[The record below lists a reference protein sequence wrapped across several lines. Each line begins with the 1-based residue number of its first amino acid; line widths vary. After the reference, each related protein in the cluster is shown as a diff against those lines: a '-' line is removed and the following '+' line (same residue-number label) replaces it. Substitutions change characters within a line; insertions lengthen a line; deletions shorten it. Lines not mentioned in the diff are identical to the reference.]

1 MTAVVKKE
9 RTFVVTLLAI
19 LSGVVGILSLL
30 DAARYMGWLP
40 IAMLGE
46 MKFFLPSAQWF
57 AALMALLVAVIYFVV
72 ASWLWNLNPSGW
84 LFVVIITI
92 INLIFLFLAI
102 FGQTAFS
109 DVAVQITLNAIVLIL
124 ALLPSTKV
132 AFAPAPSPETADEAP
147 EAKQA
152 VAEKQAEAA
161 KPAATEAAKEADADA
176 PADVS
181 DAPAEPAAD
190 SAEEIDTTE
199 ADTGG
204 DTEKPKGDQA

>member
-46 MKFFLPSAQWF
+46 MKFFLPSAQWC

-84 LFVVIITI
+84 LFVVIVSI

-102 FGQTAFS
+102 FGKTAFS

-124 ALLPSTKV
+124 ALLPGTKA
-132 AFAPAPSPETADEAP
+132 AFVPAPSPEAADAATYKAA

-152 VAEKQAEAA
+152 AA
-161 KPAATEAAKEADADA
+161 DT

-181 DAPAEPAAD
+181 EEVVD
-190 SAEEIDTTE
+190 SSE
-199 ADTGG
+199 ATDDGTGS
-204 DTEKPKGDQA
+204 EKPKDDSA